1 MFRTVRFCAST
12 AIAALL
18 ISNPALAQ
26 QASLDADA
34 IAFGT
39 REAVW
44 QMDLSPDGTK
54 AVYVGAGPARSS
66 VVYVANLKTGA
77 NAPIFHL
84 SGTPESMDRC
94 DFVSN
99 RQLACRYYATTFVDS
114 YLIVAARTVSMGIDG
129 KDVKDLGQ
137 RASSGDVGWR
147 TDNGQIID
155 WLPGDDNQVLM
166 TRLFLPEGFRDAPSN
181 VQRTKSGIGVVKVDV
196 ATLKSTTI
204 EPPRNNVAG
213 YFSDGQGQVRLMAIP
228 QMSAESQFT
237 GHTKYSYRQA
247 GSRDWQDLTPYVD
260 DRDYVPLAVD
270 SHDNAV
276 YVLERKDGRMVLSKA
291 TLDANPHLTVV
302 ASHPRVDIDDVV
314 RSANGDKVI
323 GYTFV
328 DEVRETR
335 YFDPAYAALAASL
348 SKALPGQPR
357 VDFISTSHDGQRSLL
372 FAAADND
379 PGRYYLFDRSTKSL
393 AEVLP
398 VRPQLA
404 GRTLAQTKPIHYAA
418 ADGTQIPAY
427 LTLPP
432 GKPAKGLPAVVL
444 PHGGPSARDEWG
456 FDWMVQFLAARGY
469 AVIQPEYRGSDG
481 YGKAWLA
488 ENGFKS
494 WRTSIGDVADAA
506 TYLAKQGIADPNRM
520 AIFGWSYGGYAAL
533 QTAATHHGLFKAVA
547 AVAPV
552 TDLARLKD
560 EWMNY
565 SIARI
570 EREFIGSGPH
580 VVDGSPLRHAADI
593 DVPVL
598 LFHGTYDRNV
608 GESQSASMDAA
619 LKAAGKQSEYIK
631 FEGLDHQLPDN
642 QARALM
648 LSKVGQLLERTIGH

>member
-1 MFRTVRFCAST
+1 MRYK
-12 AIAALL
+12 LL
-18 ISNPALAQ
+18 ISAAIVGIAIGAAPVAAETLEQ
-26 QASLDADA
+26 DA

-44 QMDLSPDGTK
+44 QMDLSPDGSK

-66 VVYVANLKTGA
+66 IVYVADLKTGA
-77 NAPIFHL
+77 NAPIFKL
-84 SGTPESMDRC
+84 SGSPESMHRC

-99 RQLACRYYATTFVDS
+99 ARLACRYYATTFVEGE
-114 YLIVAARTVSMGIDG
+114 LIVAARTVSMGIDG

-147 TDNGQIID
+147 TDNGRIID
-155 WLPGDDNQVLM
+155 WLPGDDNRVLM
-166 TRLFLPEGFRDAPSN
+166 TRLFLPEGVRDAPSN
-181 VQRTKSGIGVVKVDV
+181 VQRTKSGVGVVEVDV
-196 ATLKSTTI
+196 ATLKSKTV
-204 EPPRNNVAG
+204 EPPRNNVSE
-213 YFSDGQGQVRLMAIP
+213 YLSDGQGNVRLMGVP
-228 QMSAESQFT
+228 QISAESQFT
-237 GHTKYSYRQA
+237 GRTKYTYRLPGQ
-247 GSRDWQDLTPYVD
+247 REWHDLTEYVD
-260 DRDYVPLAVD
+260 DRDYIPLAVD
-270 SHDNAV
+270 SHDNALF
-276 YVLERKDGRMVLSKA
+276 VLERKDGRMVLSKA
-291 TLDANPHLTVV
+291 VLNQDPQFVVV
-302 ASHPRVDIDDVV
+302 ASHPRVDIDDVL
-314 RSANGDKVI
+314 RSANGDRVI

-328 DEVRETR
+328 DEYRESR
-335 YFDPAYAALAASL
+335 YFDPAFATLAQSL
-348 SKALPGQPR
+348 SKALPGRPR
-357 VDFISTSHDGQRSLL
+357 VDFLSTSQDGQRSLL

-379 PGRYYLFDRSTKSL
+379 PGRYYLFDRTTKSL
-393 AEVLP
+393 GEVLP

-432 GKPAKGLPAVVL
+432 GKAAKGLPAVVL

-456 FDWMVQFLAARGY
+456 FDWLVQFLTARGY

-506 TYLAKQGIADPNRM
+506 RYISKQGIADPNRM
-520 AIFGWSYGGYAAL
+520 AVLGWSYGGYAAL
-533 QTAATHHGLFKAVA
+533 QTAATQHGLFKAVV

-560 EWMNY
+560 EWIHF
-565 SIARI
+565 STERI
-570 EREFIGSGPH
+570 NREFIGSGPH
-580 VVDGSPLRHAADI
+580 IAEGSPLRHAAEI

-598 LFHGTYDRNV
+598 LVHGTYDRNV
-608 GESQSASMDAA
+608 NEAQSSSMDAA
-619 LKAAGKQSEYIK
+619 LRSAGKQSEYIR

>member
-1 MFRTVRFCAST
+1 MFRNLLLAGAAFLCGGATT
-12 AIAALL
+12 AAAAELH
-18 ISNPALAQ
+18 
-26 QASLDADA
+26 SLEADA

-44 QMDLSPDGTK
+44 QMDLSPDGSK

-66 VVYVANLKTGA
+66 IVYVADLKSGA
-77 NAPIFHL
+77 NAPVFRL
-84 SGTPESMDRC
+84 SGTPESMQRC

-99 RQLACRYYATTFVDS
+99 TRLACRYYATTFVEGE
-114 YLIVAARTVSMGIDG
+114 LIVAARTVSLGLDG

-147 TDNGQIID
+147 VDNGQIID
-155 WLPGDDNQVLM
+155 WLPGDDNRVLM

-181 VQRTKSGIGVVKVDV
+181 VQRTKSGIGVVEVDV
-196 ATLKSTTI
+196 ATLKSKTV
-204 EPPRNNVAG
+204 EPPRSNAAS
-213 YFSDGQGQVRLMAIP
+213 YLSDGQGQVRIMAVP
-228 QMSAESQFT
+228 QVSAESQFT
-237 GHTKYSYRQA
+237 GRTKYTYRLP
-247 GSRDWQDLTPYVD
+247 SRRDWQDLTGYVD
-260 DRDYVPLAVD
+260 DRDYIPLAVD

-291 TLDANPHLTVV
+291 ILDANPHLAVV
-302 ASHPRVDIDDVV
+302 ASHPRVDIEDVV

-328 DEVRETR
+328 DEYRETR
-335 YFDPAYAALAASL
+335 YFDPAFAALASAL

-357 VDFISTSHDGQRSLL
+357 VDFVSTSHDGQRSLL

-379 PGRYYLFDRSTKSL
+379 PGRYYLFDRTTKSL

-404 GRTLAQTKPIHYAA
+404 GRTLAQTKPIRYAA

-432 GKPAKGLPAVVL
+432 GKSATRLPAVVL
-444 PHGGPSARDEWG
+444 PHGGPSSRDEWG
-456 FDWMVQFLAARGY
+456 FDWLVQFFAARGY

-506 TYLAKQGIADPNRM
+506 RYLSKQGIADPNRM
-520 AIFGWSYGGYAAL
+520 AIVGWSYGGYAAL

-560 EWMNY
+560 EWIGF

-580 VVDGSPLRHAADI
+580 VADGSPLRHAADI

-598 LFHGTYDRNV
+598 LVHGTYDRNV
-608 GESQSASMDAA
+608 SEAQSASMDAA
-619 LKAAGKQSEYIK
+619 LRAAGKQSEYIR

-648 LSKVGQLLERTIGH
+648 LLKIGQLLERTIGH